1 MRDPRIEAVA
11 KVLVEYSVDVRPGQL
26 VRLRGNPEGSPLLLA
41 VYRQTLERGG
51 HPWLT
56 LDLEETQELFLRHAA
71 AAQLDYVAPFLHRAM
86 EEIDAS
92 ISVWAESNTKA
103 LSQADPGKQ
112 SRRAVALKP
121 LFDRFLSRA
130 ASGDLRWVETIYPT
144 QAFAQDAEM
153 SLAEFEDFVYRA
165 CRADEADP
173 IAAWREVS
181 ARQQGLVDFLQ
192 RRSAIRVVAEGTDLT
207 LSVAGRRWENCDGR
221 MNFPDGEV
229 FTGPVESS
237 ANGEIRFS
245 YPACLYGREV
255 EDVRLSFRDG
265 SVVKATAAK
274 NEAFLH
280 EMLAL
285 DEGAKRLGEFALGTN
300 PGITRFTKNVLF
312 DEKIGGTIHLALGK
326 GYPETGSENQ
336 SAIHW
341 DMVCDLRRG
350 GRLYS
355 DGELLLEDGRLLV
368 S

>member
-1 MRDPRIEAVA
+1 LRPWRRCWWSTRSTSIQGS
-11 KVLVEYSVDVRPGQL
+11 LSVSGGTRRGA
-26 VRLRGNPEGSPLLLA
+26 RSSLRS
-41 VYRQTLERGG
+41 YRQTLERGG
-51 HPWLT
+51 HPWPT
-56 LDLEETQELFLRHAA
+56 LDLEETQELFLRYAA

-112 SRRAVALKP
+112 SRRAAALKP

-130 ASGDLRWVETIYPT
+130 ASGDLRWVETIHPT

-192 RRSAIRVVAEGTDLT
+192 RCSAIRVVAEGTDLT
-207 LSVAGRRWENCDGR
+207 LSVAGRTWENRDGR

-265 SVVKATAAK
+265 RVVKATAAK

-300 PGITRFTKNVLF
+300 PGITKCPNLPVF
-312 DEKIGGTIHLALGK
+312 
-326 GYPETGSENQ
+326 
-336 SAIHW
+336 
-341 DMVCDLRRG
+341 
-350 GRLYS
+350 
-355 DGELLLEDGRLLV
+355 
-368 S
+368 